1 MKWTRKVSFAGLM
14 FICLLLCFAS
24 EPCAKI
30 LWIHT
35 FDTGETPNQIG
46 GDFGIW
52 NCDPYDMT
60 QGCEMQFSTL
70 EKYGTYGKSLRLVYD
85 VESPHPA
92 YNGLWSNLEGVDAT
106 LYNQLV
112 LFVKGDE
119 QVGFTTKFN
128 VELKN
133 NKKEIGRVTIKPVTG
148 KWRKFAIPFD
158 DFVGISD
165 WTSMKE
171 FVIVFDDQTVDKKAG
186 AIFIDN
192 VCFSDGRGE
201 QITVPPVQE
210 RKQSAKEEIHKLK
223 DEARKTGL
231 EVQDVSLNKFIIPMR
246 VQFESGKSRI
256 LPSQMNYLDQVA
268 ELISSHQTVGI
279 LIEGHTDSV
288 GSEKD
293 NLLLSENR
301 AKSVF
306 QYLVEKKNIQSE
318 RLRVAGC
325 GENRPIADNRTKTG
339 RAMNR
344 RVEFHVEI
352 Q

>member
-1 MKWTRKVSFAGLM
+1 MRWTRKVSFAGLM
-14 FICLLLCFAS
+14 FMCLLLCFAG
-24 EPCAKI
+24 EPCAKV

-35 FDTGETPNQIG
+35 FDTGETPNQLG

-70 EKYGTYGKSLRLVYD
+70 EKYGTYGKSLRLIYD
-85 VESPHPA
+85 VDSPNPA
-92 YNGLWSNLEGVDAT
+92 YSGLWSKLKGVDVT

-119 QVGFTTKFN
+119 QVGFTTKFK

-133 NKKEIGRVTIKPVTG
+133 NREEIGKVTIKSVTNR
-148 KWRKFAIPFD
+148 WQKFAIPFN
-158 DFVGISD
+158 DFVGIGD
-165 WTSMKE
+165 WTSMRE
-171 FVIVFDDQTVDKKAG
+171 FVIVFDDQTVNKKAG

-192 VCFSDGRGE
+192 VAFSDGRGE
-201 QITVPPVQE
+201 QLTVPPVQE
-210 RKQSAKEEIHKLK
+210 EKQSTKEEIHKMK
-223 DEARKTGL
+223 EEAREAGL
-231 EVQDVSLNKFIIPMR
+231 EVQDVSLSKFIIPMR
-246 VQFESGKSRI
+246 IQFESGKSRI
-256 LPSQMNYLDQVA
+256 LQNQMNYLDQVA
-268 ELISSHQTVGI
+268 ELISSHPAVSI

-293 NLLLSENR
+293 NLSLSEDR

-306 QYLVEKKNIQSE
+306 QYLVEEKNIQPE
-318 RLRVAGC
+318 RLKIAGC
-325 GENRPIADNRTKTG
+325 GESRPIADNRTKSG

-344 RVEFHVEI
+344 RVEFHVEME
-352 Q
+352 